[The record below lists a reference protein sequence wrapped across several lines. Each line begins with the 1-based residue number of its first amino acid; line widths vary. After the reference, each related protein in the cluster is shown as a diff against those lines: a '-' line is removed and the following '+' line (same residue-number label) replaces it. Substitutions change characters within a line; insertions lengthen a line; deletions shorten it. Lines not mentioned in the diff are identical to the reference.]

1 MTTDMVHFGDMRDLL
16 DRRLM
21 NMVDLLNHWLMLVHV
36 RIVHGWTMHW
46 LSVHCIGI
54 VHCMGIVHWHAMH
67 WLSMHMRI
75 KNWLRMV
82 MVHSSCGMSVSRL
95 LLMNSCDNSF
105 LLLPFVVA
113 II

>member
-1 MTTDMVHFGDMRDLL
+1 MATDVVHFGHVRDLL

-21 NMVDLLNHWLMLVHV
+21 NMVDLLNHWLMMVHV

-46 LSVHCIGI
+46 LSVHC
-54 VHCMGIVHWHAMH
+54 MRIVHWHAMH
-67 WLSMHMRI
+67 WLSMHVLI

-82 MVHSSCGMSVSRL
+82 MVHSSCGMSVSRML
-95 LLMNSCDNSF
+95 IMNSCDNSF